1 MNKEYT
7 YIDGKVIVEDENG
20 NKKVREYNNKLDKIL
35 VQENIIE
42 TMEDQILI
50 LEEESKFH
58 KKNNPKRYIPIMFP
72 LGILTVA
79 IVPSLLVNLADNA
92 NVYATIVNTVL
103 GPMSKATAFT
113 LSMSVAS
120 IPVVSFFEW
129 LFYDQY
135 KSSKKREK
143 GVNSE
148 LEFLKKQIII
158 EKEKLASLQKEKTN
172 EESKKEFRVV
182 KVNDLQ
188 TLQDLRY
195 HLNLYY
201 DLGYNREKYYKYYL
215 HGKLDKKLDKYY
227 NDTEIEIAKEYLEE
241 KGPQL
246 VKRK

>member
-20 NKKVREYNNKLDKIL
+20 NKKVREYNNKLDEIL

-42 TMEDQILI
+42 AMEAQILI

-58 KKNNPKRYIPIMFP
+58 KKNNPKRYIPIIFP
-72 LGILTVA
+72 MGILTVA
-79 IVPSLLVNLADNA
+79 IVPSVLINFADSANA
-92 NVYATIVNTVL
+92 YTTIVNTIF
-103 GPMSKATAFT
+103 GPMSKAAAFT
-113 LSMSVAS
+113 LSMSVGA

-129 LFYDQY
+129 LFYDQH
-135 KSSKKREK
+135 KSSVKREK

-158 EKEKLASLQKEKTN
+158 EKEKLANLQNEKTKT
-172 EESKKEFRVV
+172 EEKKEFKVV
-182 KVNDLQ
+182 KVNDIQKLK
-188 TLQDLRY
+188 TLRNF
-195 HLNLYY
+195 LNLYF
-201 DLGYNREKYYKYYL
+201 DLGYNGEKYYKYYL
-215 HGKLDKKLDKYY
+215 QDKLDRKLSGYY
-227 NDTEIEIAKEYLEE
+227 SDEEKEIAKEYLEE